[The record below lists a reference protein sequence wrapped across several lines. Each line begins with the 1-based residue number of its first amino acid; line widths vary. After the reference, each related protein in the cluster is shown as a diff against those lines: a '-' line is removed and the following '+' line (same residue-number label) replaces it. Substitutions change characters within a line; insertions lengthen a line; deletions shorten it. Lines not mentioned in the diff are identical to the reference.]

1 MFYRKGINY
10 YSPPLQRL
18 ENNNGRPPQVAEP
31 SIDAGGDWRSQL
43 PPGGRQR
50 IPNQI
55 MDTVQKLLP
64 PDQVGQELMKIAVSP
79 FEENDLMDNNNWR
92 PPQVGETPIDARDWR
107 SQLQPDSRQRIVN
120 KITDILKRHLPFSG
134 QEGLQ
139 EIMKIAVRFE
149 EKIHTA
155 ATSQSDYLR
164 KISLKMLS
172 METNSQHRMANS
184 SQSNSAG
191 SFGVQPQVP
200 YQGQLL
206 SMQLSANQSLARQQ
220 LLSQNIPNN
229 IPPASGLPQTPIPNL
244 MDTHNERLLQGGEL
258 PMVAGNWRNQLLPDS
273 RRRIV
278 DKILNTLK
286 RHLLVS
292 GQEGIDEL
300 RRIAERFEERTY
312 DSSSSQSDYL
322 RRISLKMLTFEAKY
336 QWTAPTAAPSNLNRH
351 RVFP

>member
-1 MFYRKGINY
+1 
-10 YSPPLQRL
+10 
-18 ENNNGRPPQVAEP
+18 
-31 SIDAGGDWRSQL
+31 
-43 PPGGRQR
+43 
-50 IPNQI
+50 
-55 MDTVQKLLP
+55 
-64 PDQVGQELMKIAVSP
+64 
-79 FEENDLMDNNNWR
+79 MDNNNWR
-92 PPQVGETPIDARDWR
+92 PPQVGEPPIDAGDWR

-120 KITDILKRHLPFSG
+120 KITDTLKRRHLPFSG

-139 EIMKIAVRFE
+139 EIVKIAVRFE
-149 EKIHTA
+149 EKIYIA

-164 KISLKMLS
+164 KISLKMLA
-172 METNSQHRMANS
+172 METKSQHRMANS
-184 SQSNSAG
+184 SQSSSAAG
-191 SFGVQPQVP
+191 SFGVRPQVP

-206 SMQLSANQSLARQQ
+206 SMQLSANQSLAHQQ

-258 PMVAGNWRNQLLPDS
+258 PMVAGNWRSQLLPDS

-312 DSSSSQSDYL
+312 ESSSSQSDYL

-336 QWTAPTAAPSNLNRH
+336 QWTAPTAAPSNLKRH

>member
-1 MFYRKGINY
+1 M
-10 YSPPLQRL
+10 QRL
-18 ENNNGRPPQVAEP
+18 NSEATQPV
-31 SIDAGGDWRSQL
+31 SIQL
-43 PPGGRQR
+43 TIEVPVFSYFRFFSSS
-50 IPNQI
+50 PNCS
-55 MDTVQKLLP
+55 TSTSSRT
-64 PDQVGQELMKIAVSP
+64 SP
-79 FEENDLMDNNNWR
+79 FEENVFVLGWLDLMDNNNWR

-184 SQSNSAG
+184 SQSNSAVG

-258 PMVAGNWRNQLLPDS
+258 PMVAGNWRSQLLPDS

-278 DKILNTLK
+278 DKIGIFSSVVKRESMNSGELLK
-286 RHLLVS
+286 GLKNGLTILPQARHFHNS
-292 GQEGIDEL
+292 W
-300 RRIAERFEERTY
+300 
-312 DSSSSQSDYL
+312 SDYL

>member
-1 MFYRKGINY
+1 
-10 YSPPLQRL
+10 
-18 ENNNGRPPQVAEP
+18 
-31 SIDAGGDWRSQL
+31 
-43 PPGGRQR
+43 
-50 IPNQI
+50 
-55 MDTVQKLLP
+55 
-64 PDQVGQELMKIAVSP
+64 
-79 FEENDLMDNNNWR
+79 MDNDNWR
-92 PPQVGETPIDARDWR
+92 PPQVGEPPIDAGDWR

-120 KITDILKRHLPFSG
+120 KITDTLKRHLPFSG

-139 EIMKIAVRFE
+139 EIVKIAVRFE
-149 EKIHTA
+149 EKIYIA

-164 KISLKMLS
+164 KISLKMLT
-172 METNSQHRMANS
+172 METKSQHRMANS
-184 SQSNSAG
+184 SQSNSAVG
-191 SFGVQPQVP
+191 SFGVQPQAL

-206 SMQLSANQSLARQQ
+206 SMQLSANQSLAHQQ

-229 IPPASGLPQTPIPNL
+229 IPPASGLPPTPIPNL

-258 PMVAGNWRNQLLPDS
+258 PMVAGNWRSQLLPDS

-278 DKILNTLK
+278 DKILNTLR
-286 RHLLVS
+286 RHLPVS
-292 GQEGIDEL
+292 GQDGIDEL

-336 QWTAPTAAPSNLNRH
+336 QWTAPTAAPSNLKRR